1 MPFLLLVSIYF
12 LTMINPS
19 KTFVLIRHLALGGG
33 LLLLSTLATSC
44 STSNQSAGDTLNQS
58 TGEALNRL
66 HLPIAEPKP
75 EKVTKV
81 LPADVPMPKQWEVKA
96 PKDAPN
102 VVIILLD
109 DVGYAAPSAFGGAVN
124 MPTAERLAENGLR
137 YNKFHTTALCA
148 PTRAALKSGRNH
160 HKVNMG
166 SIPEIATGYAGNS
179 TVVPDYAQP
188 VAEILRLNGYNTAA
202 FGKWH
207 ETPGRET
214 TAAGPQTR
222 WPTRQGFEKFYGFV
236 GAEDNMWDPTIH
248 DGVTVVNA
256 PQKDGYHFTED
267 MTDQA
272 IGWVR
277 QQKAIKPDKPFFIYY
292 ASAGAHSPH
301 HVSKEWIAKYKGQF
315 DQGWDVLRE
324 QNLQNQIKAG
334 IVPEGTKLAKTPDS
348 VPSWDSLTDQQKRIY
363 ARQAEVFAAYVEH
376 SDYEAGRLIQAID
389 DLGELDNTLVIYI
402 TGDNGSSPEGDI
414 SGHWNWNHFLNGVEE
429 TPDEQE
435 QKLAEWGGPTTYPM
449 YHLGWAIAFN
459 SPFAL
464 TKQVAGDFG
473 GTRNGTVIHW
483 PKRINE
489 GGGVRT
495 QFSHVN
501 DVAPTIL
508 EAANLPMPNTIH
520 GIEQI
525 PMQGTSLLYSFNNA
539 DAKERHN
546 TQYFEIIGNR
556 GIYHNGWMARTTVMV
571 PWEAPNKI
579 NTVEQDDGWQ
589 LYDTTKDFSLSNNVA
604 DQYPERLAAMK
615 KTFMEQAVENQ
626 VLPLDDRLLQ
636 RLVPSVAGRPTLLGD
651 RTSMDLYPGAW
662 NMVEDS
668 ILDVKNKSNS
678 ITAYLDKKPGEKE
691 NGVIFSQGGRFG
703 GWSLYVENNVPVYTY
718 NYMGQLFTFRS
729 KQSLPDGKSVVRFE
743 INYDGG
749 GAGRGADVRM
759 TLNDQ
764 LVATGRLEKT
774 IASRFSIDEGADV
787 GLDRGSAVTVKTIG
801 PRRNSAYGGK
811 IDKVTIQIYPKS
823 TDLNEG

>member
-1 MPFLLLVSIYF
+1 MSVRFRFTRLSQQV
-12 LTMINPS
+12 
-19 KTFVLIRHLALGGG
+19 ALGGG
-33 LLLLSTLATSC
+33 ILILSTASITQASPN
-44 STSNQSAGDTLNQS
+44 SNSRTLH
-58 TGEALNRL
+58 NRSN
-66 HLPIAEPKP
+66 LPIAEPKP
-75 EKVTKV
+75 EKVTKT
-81 LPADVPMPKQWEVKA
+81 LPADVPMPNQWEVKA
-96 PKDAPN
+96 PQGAPN

-109 DVGYAAPSAFGGAVN
+109 DVGFAAPSAFGGAVK
-124 MPTAERLAENGLR
+124 MPTAEKLASNGLR

-148 PTRAALKSGRNH
+148 PTRASLKSGRNH

-188 VAEILRLNGYNTAA
+188 VAEILRLNGYNTGA

-248 DGVTVVNA
+248 DGVTVVDA
-256 PQKDGYHFTED
+256 PEKEGYHFTED

-277 QQKAIKPDKPFFIYY
+277 QQKSIKPDKPFFVYY
-292 ASAGAHSPH
+292 SSAGAHSPH
-301 HVSKEWIAKYKGQF
+301 HVSKEWIAKYKGKF
-315 DQGWDVLRE
+315 DQGWDVLRQ

-334 IVPEGTKLAKTPDS
+334 IVPAGTPLAKTPDS
-348 VPSWDSLTDQQKRIY
+348 VPSWNSLTDQQKRIY

-402 TGDNGSSPEGDI
+402 TGDNGASPEGDF

-435 QKLAEWGGPTTYPM
+435 KKLDEWGGPSTYPM

-464 TKQVAGDFG
+464 SKQVAGDFG

-483 PKRINE
+483 PERIKQ

-508 EAANLPMPNTIH
+508 EAANLPMPTTMH
-520 GIEQI
+520 GIQQI
-525 PMQGTSLLYSFNNA
+525 PMQGTSLIYTFNDSN
-539 DAKERHN
+539 AKERHN

-556 GIYHNGWMARTTVMV
+556 GIYHNGWMARTTIMY
-571 PWEAPNKI
+571 PWEAPKKI
-579 NTVEQDDGWQ
+579 NSVEKDDGWQ
-589 LYDTTKDFSLSNNVA
+589 LYDTTKDFSLANDLA
-604 DQYPERLAAMK
+604 EQYPERLTAMK
-615 KTFMEQAVENQ
+615 KIFMEQAIENQ

-668 ILDVKNKSNS
+668 ILNVKNTSNS
-678 ITAYLDKKPGEKE
+678 ITAYLDVKGRDED
-691 NGVIFSQGGRFG
+691 GVIFSQGGRFG
-703 GWSLYVENNVPVYTY
+703 GWSLYVENSIPTYSY
-718 NYMGQLFTFRS
+718 NYMGKIFTFKS
-729 KQSLPDGKSVVRFE
+729 KKSLPLGKSVVRFQLD
-743 INYDGG
+743 YDGG
-749 GAGRGADVRM
+749 GTGKGADAQM
-759 TLNDQ
+759 TLNGEV
-764 LVATGRLEKT
+764 VAEGRLEKT
-774 IASRFSIDEGADV
+774 IASRFSIDEGSDV
-787 GLDRGSAVTVKTIG
+787 GLDRGSAVTVKSIG
-801 PRRNSAYGGK
+801 PRRNSAYGGQ
-811 IDKVTIQIYPKS
+811 IDKVTIQIYPKES
-823 TDLNEG
+823 DQNKV